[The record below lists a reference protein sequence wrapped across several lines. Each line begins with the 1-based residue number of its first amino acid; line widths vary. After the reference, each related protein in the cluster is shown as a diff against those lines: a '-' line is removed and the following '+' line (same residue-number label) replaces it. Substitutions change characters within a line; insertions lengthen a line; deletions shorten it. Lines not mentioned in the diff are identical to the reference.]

1 MAAFE
6 VTVNLDPSK
15 FSLQAQQP
23 FQKEFQLIESSLL
36 NNFNSVL
43 SSGNLIV
50 SVKNEQINNPP
61 AFLKSFNKAHSPPMK
76 RQMSSPLKSSQPVKR
91 AFPVKQNSSSDGI
104 GSGDAPQGQQQDVST
119 MYAECNLNG
128 ERLVSIPGLLQMP
141 YNDLFSNLSIEHE
154 SPGPLAI
161 VNNNHI

>member
-6 VTVNLDPSK
+6 VTVNLYPSK

-61 AFLKSFNKAHSPPMK
+61 AFVQSFNKAHSPPMK
-76 RQMSSPLKSSQPVKR
+76 RKMSSPLKSSQPVKR

-128 ERLVSIPGLLQMP
+128 ERLVSIPGLLQM
-141 YNDLFSNLSIEHE
+141 H
-154 SPGPLAI
+154 
-161 VNNNHI
+161 